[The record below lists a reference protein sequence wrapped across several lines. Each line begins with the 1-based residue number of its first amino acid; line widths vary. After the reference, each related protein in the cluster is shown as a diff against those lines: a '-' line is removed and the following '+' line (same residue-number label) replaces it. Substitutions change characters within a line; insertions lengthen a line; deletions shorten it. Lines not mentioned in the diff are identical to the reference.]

1 MSDTENQE
9 SLIEIKEKGLLL
21 FKEGHYGEAIDCFEQ
36 FLRVQFDSEVRE
48 TLLKAESFLNK
59 EKVDRAKKNL
69 VYLGMFSVFML
80 FAGFTS
86 AYIVSM
92 GDNFWIKAPLPNAF
106 WISTGIIIAS
116 SVVFQLAVTFNKK
129 GNTSALKG
137 LVLLTFV
144 LGVSFVYFQLKGYG
158 QLADN
163 GLHVTGSGIVVS
175 DGRYGDY
182 YTIKMDDEHIFV
194 NGNDY
199 LKGDKVLKGAELK
212 KLQNFME
219 QFVGVEASGKFPLKP
234 GSEDFTLYY
243 RDEAMITIDG
253 ELRMKD
259 STMVLP
265 LDRNRLSSLAMH
277 VVDGRG
283 DFFVKGK
290 MGKDFHIY
298 YNGREVEYKD
308 RDLYWNGKPLDT
320 RMQIDIQESAD
331 TSSSYLYL
339 ITFMHL
345 AHIIITLLYLISV
358 VIRSFTGKIN
368 SSNDIALKGG
378 VLFWHF
384 LGILWLYLL
393 LFLLYIH

>member
-1 MSDTENQE
+1 MSDQE
-9 SLIEIKEKGLLL
+9 SWNRLKEEGMAL
-21 FKEGHYGEAIDCFEQ
+21 FAEGRYEEAIEKFEEA
-36 FLRVQFDSEVRE
+36 LRIQANGEVRE
-48 TLLKAESFLNK
+48 KLLEAEAILNK
-59 EKVDRAKKNL
+59 EKIDRSKRNL

-92 GDNFWIKAPLPNAF
+92 GDNFWIKAPLPPAF

-116 SVVFQLAVTFNKK
+116 SITFQLAVMFNKR

-137 LVLLTFV
+137 LVLLTFL
-144 LGVSFVYFQLKGYG
+144 LGIGFVYFQFKGYG
-158 QLADN
+158 QLSDN
-163 GLHVTGSGIVVS
+163 GLHVTGSGVIVS
-175 DGRYGDY
+175 DGKYGDY
-182 YTIKMDDEHIFV
+182 YTVKMDDEHIFV

-199 LKGDKVLKGAELK
+199 LKGDKILEGSELK
-212 KLQNFME
+212 KLQNFMK
-219 QFVGVEASGKFPLKP
+219 QFVKVKASGKFPIAN
-234 GSEDFTLYY
+234 GHEDFTLYY
-243 RDEAMITIDG
+243 RDEPMLIIDG

-259 STMVLP
+259 SSLVLP
-265 LDRNRLSSLAMH
+265 LDRTRLSALAMH

-290 MGKDFHIY
+290 LGKDFHIY
-298 YNGREVEYKD
+298 FKGQEMEYKD
-308 RDLYWNGKPLDT
+308 RSLFWKGKPLDT
-320 RMQIDIQESAD
+320 RLQIKIQESAD

-345 AHIIITLLYLISV
+345 AHIVITLLYMISV
-358 VIRSFTGKIN
+358 VIRSFTGRIN
-368 SSNDIALKGG
+368 SVNSIALKGG
-378 VLFWHF
+378 AIFWHF

>member
-1 MSDTENQE
+1 MSDQE
-9 SLIEIKEKGLLL
+9 SWNRLKEEGMSL
-21 FKEGHYGEAIDCFEQ
+21 FNDGQYAEAIEKFEEA
-36 FLRVQFDSEVRE
+36 LRIQANGEVRE
-48 TLLKAESFLNK
+48 KLMEAEAILNK
-59 EKVDRAKKNL
+59 EKIDRSKRNL

-92 GDNFWIKAPLPNAF
+92 GDNFWIKAPLPPAF

-116 SVVFQLAVTFNKK
+116 SITFQLAVMFNKR

-137 LVLLTFV
+137 LVLLTFL
-144 LGVSFVYFQLKGYG
+144 LGIGFVYFQFKGYG
-158 QLADN
+158 QLSDN
-163 GLHVTGSGIVVS
+163 GLHVTGSGVIVS
-175 DGRYGDY
+175 DGKYGDY
-182 YTIKMDDEHIFV
+182 YTVKMDDEHIFV

-199 LKGDKVLKGAELK
+199 LKGDKILEGAELK
-212 KLQNFME
+212 KLQKFMK
-219 QFVGVEASGKFPLKP
+219 QFVNVQTSGKFPIAA
-234 GSEDFTLYY
+234 GHEDFTLYY
-243 RDEAMITIDG
+243 RDEAMLVIDG

-259 STMVLP
+259 SSLVLP
-265 LDRNRLSSLAMH
+265 LDRTRLSALAMH

-290 MGKDFHIY
+290 LGKDFHIY
-298 YNGREVEYKD
+298 FKGQEMQYKD
-308 RDLYWNGKPLDT
+308 RSLYWKGKPLDT
-320 RMQIDIQESAD
+320 RLQIKIQESAD

-345 AHIIITLLYLISV
+345 AHIVITLLYMISV
-358 VIRSFTGKIN
+358 VIRSFTGRIN
-368 SSNDIALKGG
+368 SVNSIALKGG
-378 VLFWHF
+378 AIFWHF

>member
-1 MSDTENQE
+1 MSDAGNEQSWRE
-9 SLIEIKEKGLLL
+9 LKEEGISLFNEEKYAEAINCLEQVLRIKQD
-21 FKEGHYGEAIDCFEQ
+21 GEA
-36 FLRVQFDSEVRE
+36 RE
-48 TLLKAESFLNK
+48 ILLKAEAALNK
-59 EKVDRAKKNL
+59 EKTDRAKKNL
-69 VYLGMFSVFML
+69 VYLGILSVFML

-92 GDNFWIKAPLPNAF
+92 GDSFWIKAPMPQAF
-106 WISTGIIIAS
+106 WVSTGIIIAS
-116 SVVFQLAVTFNKK
+116 SVVFQLAVVFNNK
-129 GNTSALKG
+129 GNAKALKG
-137 LVLLTFV
+137 LVLLTFL
-144 LGVSFVYFQLKGYG
+144 LGISFVYFQFKGYG

-163 GLHVTGSGIVVS
+163 GLHVTGSGVIVS

-199 LKGDKVLKGAELK
+199 LKGGKVLKGAELD
-212 KLQNFME
+212 KLEKFMS
-219 QFVGVEASGKFPLKP
+219 QFVEIETSGKFPLDK
-234 GSEDFTLYY
+234 GHEDFTLYY
-243 RDEAMITIDG
+243 RDAAMNVIDG
-253 ELRMKD
+253 ELRMND
-259 STMVLP
+259 SSLVLP
-265 LDRNRLSSLAMH
+265 LDRSRLSALARH

-283 DFFVKGK
+283 DFFTRGE

-308 RDLYWNGKPLDT
+308 RNLYWKGKPLNT

-331 TSSSYLYL
+331 TSSSFLYL

-345 AHIIITLLYLISV
+345 AHVIITLLYLLRV
-358 VIRSFTGKIN
+358 VIGSFTGRIN
-368 SSNDIALKGG
+368 STNDVALKGG
-378 VLFWHF
+378 VIFWHF

>member
-1 MSDTENQE
+1 MSDAGNQP
-9 SLIEIKEKGLLL
+9 SLDELREQGFTL
-21 FKEGHYGEAIDCFEQ
+21 FEEGKYEEAIVCFESY
-36 FLRVQFDSEVRE
+36 LRQQFDGEIRAK
-48 TLLKAESFLNK
+48 LLEAEKLLNK
-59 EKVDRAKKNL
+59 SKTDRSKKNL
-69 VYLGMFSVFML
+69 VYFGMFSVFML

-92 GDNFWIKAPLPNAF
+92 GDNFWIKAPLPTAF
-106 WISTGIIIAS
+106 WVSTGIIIAS
-116 SVVFQLAVTFNKK
+116 SITFQLAVMFNKK
-129 GNTSALKG
+129 EKYKALKG
-137 LVLLTFV
+137 WVLLTFA
-144 LGVSFVYFQLKGYG
+144 LGIGFVYFQFKGYG

-163 GLHVTGSGIVVS
+163 GLHLTGSGVIVS

-199 LKGDKVLKGAELK
+199 LKGDKVLEGAELQE
-212 KLQNFME
+212 LQTFMK
-219 QFVGVEASGKFPLKP
+219 QFVKVKASGAFPLAS
-234 GSEDFTLYY
+234 GYENFTLYY
-243 RDEAMITIDG
+243 RNEPMVVVDG

-259 STMVLP
+259 SSMVLP
-265 LDRNRLSSLAMH
+265 LDRTRLSALAMH

-283 DFFVKGK
+283 DFFVRGK

-298 YNGREVEYKD
+298 FKGEEMEYKD
-308 RDLYWNGKPLDT
+308 RSLYWKGKPLDT
-320 RMQIDIQESAD
+320 RLQIKIQESAD

-345 AHIIITLLYLISV
+345 AHIVITLLYMISV
-358 VIRSFTGKIN
+358 VIRSFTGRIN
-368 SSNDIALKGG
+368 SVNAIGLKGG
-378 VLFWHF
+378 AIFWHF